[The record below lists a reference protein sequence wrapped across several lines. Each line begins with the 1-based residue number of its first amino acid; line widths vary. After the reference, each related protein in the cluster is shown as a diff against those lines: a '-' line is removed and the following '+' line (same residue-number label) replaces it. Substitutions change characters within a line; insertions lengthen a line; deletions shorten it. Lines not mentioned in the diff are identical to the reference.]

1 MIQLL
6 CDYMKKKIFISSFIF
21 LIVDILSKVIVRNTL
36 TLNESIPLI
45 PNFFNLTYVINS
57 GAAFSI
63 LEGKQLFLIILSI
76 FVLGFLIYYIRKEKV
91 TIFQVFYYSLLIAGI
106 LGNLLDR
113 IIYNGV
119 IDFFS
124 FQLFSYNV
132 PIFNIADTYIV
143 IGVGLIFI
151 ELIRKEI
158 YGNKSNRE

>member
-1 MIQLL
+1 
-6 CDYMKKKIFISSFIF
+6 MKKKIFISSFIF
-21 LIVDILSKVIVRNTL
+21 LIVDILSKVIIRNTL

-63 LEGKQLFLIILSI
+63 LEGKQLFL
-76 FVLGFLIYYIRKEKV
+76 FQDLIYYIRKEKV
-91 TIFQVFYYSLLIAGI
+91 TIFQVFYYSLLISGI

-124 FQLFSYNV
+124 FQLFSYNA

-158 YGNKSNRE
+158 YGNKSNREQ

>member
-1 MIQLL
+1 
-6 CDYMKKKIFISSFIF
+6 MKKKIFISSFIF
-21 LIVDILSKVIVRNTL
+21 LIVDILSKVIIRNTL

-91 TIFQVFYYSLLIAGI
+91 TIFQVFYYSLLISGI

-124 FQLFSYNV
+124 FQLFSYNA

>member
-36 TLNESIPLI
+36 TLNESISLI

-91 TIFQVFYYSLLIAGI
+91 TIFQVFYYSLLISGI

>member
-1 MIQLL
+1 
-6 CDYMKKKIFISSFIF
+6 MKKKIFISSFIF

-36 TLNESIPLI
+36 TLNESISLI

-91 TIFQVFYYSLLIAGI
+91 TIFQVFYYSLLISGI